1 MKASVQVMKAA
12 GFLALDWKHL
22 SVAQAQIKIVDC
34 CRARV
39 ISRTL
44 FSGLRIPFCAGTL
57 WVFPGIAAYWDRM
70 GAALGQ
76 GRTADGA
83 PDLAESRAVLC
94 AHRLRKAR
102 GRYLDLIPPLEKS
115 QSMGK
120 FIARHQ
126 SMIGPRRDL
135 VRMVR

>member
-76 GRTADGA
+76 GRTAGQMV
-83 PDLAESRAVLC
+83 LLIWLRAGLCSVLTNSVRQE
-94 AHRLRKAR
+94 A
-102 GRYLDLIPPLEKS
+102 GIPT
-115 QSMGK
+115 
-120 FIARHQ
+120 
-126 SMIGPRRDL
+126 
-135 VRMVR
+135 